1 MTWVFLS
8 LAVLAVGATA
18 SLWTTQRSAGGL
30 FLGLAATGAA
40 GVLCILAGGGV
51 LLGAQR
57 VGPVACEW
65 PLPLGEARFALD
77 GLSAWFLI
85 VIGAVTIP
93 VSFYSGGYFA
103 AGRNHGP
110 PRPFAPLLCILIA
123 AMILVVAAADAVLF
137 LVGWEL
143 MSLSAFF
150 LVGLRDQEAEAR
162 RGAWMYLVATHLGTA
177 IGVLPLFAAFVA
189 RSGSTEFAGFGRAFA
204 AGDTAW
210 CIAAF
215 GLGVIG
221 FGAKAGFMPFHV
233 WLPAAHPVAP
243 SPVSALMSGVVI
255 KIGIYG
261 FLRSLSWLP
270 PLPAGCGA
278 GLLALAM
285 FTGVMGILHALGQD
299 QIKRM
304 LAYSSVEN
312 IGIIGMAIALGALG
326 RSLDLPPLEALGF
339 GGALLHVLNHSLFKG
354 LLFLS
359 AGAVLHDAGTGHIEK
374 LGGLARHRPVNAL
387 AFLVGA
393 VAICALPPL
402 NGFLSELL
410 IYTGLL
416 MGLIALPNTYATF
429 AVIATAALALIGGLA
444 LVGFSKVFAA
454 VFLGEPRNPRGSL
467 QPTPRSM
474 HIALLLLALACVG
487 VGFSAGG
494 LAPLLTSATQP
505 MMAESTHVAGTIEA
519 AFAPLAR
526 VGLPLG
532 AFVVIALILT
542 LGRRRLPRG
551 APAGGSSGTWGCGF
565 AAPASRMQY
574 TASSYSQSVIRS
586 FRPFLRLRRCGGSP
600 AGCFPRNERLST
612 HTTDL
617 ILERFYLPLFRGAS
631 RGCERMWPLQH
642 GRIQLYLMYIVITL
656 AAVFGVEA
664 VLGPVEGSP
673 PTSRTSFE
681 SASGRGPTE
690 MTLNRSGADP

>member
-18 SLWTTQRSAGGL
+18 SLWTAQRSAGGL
-30 FLGLAATGAA
+30 FLGLTATGAA
-40 GVLCILAGGGV
+40 GVFCILAGGGV
-51 LLGAQR
+51 LLGDQR
-57 VGPVACEW
+57 AGPVALEW

-85 VIGAVTIP
+85 VIGAVTLP
-93 VSFYSGGYFA
+93 VSFYSRDYFT

-110 PRPFAPLLCILIA
+110 PRPFAPLLSILLA
-123 AMILVVAAADAVLF
+123 AMILTVTAADAVLF

-143 MSLSAFF
+143 MSLSAFL
-150 LVGLRDQEAEAR
+150 LVGLHDQDAEAR
-162 RGAWMYLVATHLGTA
+162 RGAWMYLIATHLGTA

-189 RSGSTEFAGFGRAFA
+189 RSGSTEFAGFGHAFA

-215 GLGVIG
+215 GWGVIG
-221 FGAKAGFMPFHV
+221 FGAKAGLMPFHV

-255 KIGIYG
+255 KTGIYG
-261 FLRSLSWLP
+261 LLRSLSWLP

-285 FTGVMGILHALGQD
+285 FTGVMGILHALGQS

-312 IGIIGMAIALGALG
+312 IGIIGMAIALGTLG
-326 RSLDLPPLEALGF
+326 RSLGQPALEALGF

-374 LGGLARHRPVNAL
+374 LGGLARHTPMNAL

-402 NGFLSELL
+402 NGFLGEFL

-416 MGLIALPNTYATF
+416 KGLIAFPTPYATF

-444 LVGFSKVFAA
+444 LVGFSQIFAA
-454 VFLGEPRNPRGSL
+454 VFLGEPRNPRGSF
-467 QPTPRSM
+467 QPTPYSM
-474 HIALLLLALACVG
+474 NIALLLLALACVG
-487 VGFSAGG
+487 VGVSAGS
-494 LAPLLTSATQP
+494 LVPLLASATQP
-505 MMAESTHVAGTIEA
+505 MMAGSTHVARTIEA

-532 AFVVIALILT
+532 AFVVIALMLT

-574 TASSYSQSVIRS
+574 TASSYSRSVIRS
-586 FRPFLRLRRCGGSP
+586 FRFFLRPMRCGGSP
-600 AGCFPRNERLST
+600 AGCFPRSEQLST

-617 ILERFYLPLFRGAS
+617 ILERFYAPLFRGVS
-631 RGCERMWPLQH
+631 RGCERMRPLQH
-642 GRIQLYLMYIVITL
+642 GRIQLYLALMVITL
-656 AAVFGVEA
+656 IVLFLIEALSSPALARRSAAHETAAAV
-664 VLGPVEGSP
+664 
-673 PTSRTSFE
+673 
-681 SASGRGPTE
+681 SARAEP
-690 MTLNRSGADP
+690 